1 MTMIEF
7 SNHCF
12 VQLQLEGEQIKRDHS
27 REALIQTERKSH
39 SVQNQ
44 LEETKT
50 LLESADRQR

>member
-1 MTMIEF
+1 MLLF
-7 SNHCF
+7 
-12 VQLQLEGEQIKRDHS
+12 QLQLEGEQIKRDHC
-27 REALIQTERKSH
+27 REALIQMERKSH